1 MRVAEKP
8 ELPAEPVRFDFNDF
22 VRYTEQHPEGNFE
35 LLDGVIYEL
44 APEGDAHLITR
55 LTINTYLHQVVN
67 LTKYTIGT
75 EGSFPAP
82 GWKEGPKPDNFV
94 SRGALAQT
102 LRRPTAEDVLLVIE
116 ITTSPNPS
124 DDDELKR
131 KLATYARVG
140 IPDYW
145 LVDLVGGRVLV
156 NRGPGGNADPPHYA
170 SVSSCGRHEAIAA
183 LAVDDLSIG
192 TDLLLQMS
200 GIQ

>member
-1 MRVAEKP
+1 MRTSSRGSP
-8 ELPAEPVRFDFNDF
+8 L
-22 VRYTEQHPEGNFE
+22 
-35 LLDGVIYEL
+35 
-44 APEGDAHLITR
+44 TR
-55 LTINTYLHQVVN
+55 NLHQVVN

-102 LRRPTAEDVLLVIE
+102 LRRPTAKDVLLVIE
-116 ITTSPNPS
+116 ITTSPKPS
-124 DDDELKR
+124 DDDELQG
-131 KLATYARVG
+131 KLATYVRVG

-156 NRGPGGNADPPHYA
+156 H
-170 SVSSCGRHEAIAA
+170 SVSSYGRHESIAA
-183 LAVDDLSIG
+183 LAVDDLTIG

-200 GIQ
+200 GTQ